1 MGTRDGGERGL
12 RLLAELAADCTRC
25 TLFTPAR
32 QHVVFGEGPATAR
45 LVLLGEAPG
54 EDEDA
59 SGRPFVGPA
68 GQALDRLLAEVGLP
82 RSSVYVTNVVMC
94 RPPDPVPPAANRKPR
109 AGEVEACAPYLDL
122 QLAVVRPTIVVAFG
136 EVATRRL
143 LGPIEKLGDVR
154 GRDHPVGD
162 LRIIPTWHPGAW
174 NRVKDR
180 DRRAETRADVRLAMV
195 LAGLT
200 PDHRPALLSG
210 PP

>member
-1 MGTRDGGERGL
+1 MDQTGGSERGL
-12 RLLAELAADCTRC
+12 KLLAELASDCTRC

-59 SGRPFVGPA
+59 AGRPFVGPT
-68 GQALDRLLAEVGLP
+68 GRALDRLLAEVGLP
-82 RSSVYVTNVVMC
+82 RSSVYVTNAVMC

-109 AGEVEACAPYLDL
+109 TGEVKACAPYLDL
-122 QLAVVRPTIVVAFG
+122 QLAVVRPTVLVAFG
-136 EVATRRL
+136 EVATCRV

-154 GRDHPVGD
+154 GRDHSVGA
-162 LRIIPTWHPGAW
+162 LLIIPTWHPGAW

-180 DRRAETRADVRLAMV
+180 DRRAETRADVRLAMA

-200 PDHRPALLSG
+200 PDPRPSLPFG

>member
-1 MGTRDGGERGL
+1 VDQTGGGDRGL

-32 QHVVFGEGPATAR
+32 QHVVFGEGLTTAR

-59 SGRPFVGPA
+59 AGRPFVGPA

-82 RSSVYVTNVVMC
+82 RSAVYVANTVMC

-122 QLAVVRPTIVVAFG
+122 QLAAVRPTVLVAFG

-154 GRDHPVGD
+154 GRDHLVD
-162 LRIIPTWHPGAW
+162 HMRIIPTWHPGAW

-180 DRRAETRADVRLAMV
+180 NRRAETRADVRLAMA

-200 PDHRPALLSG
+200 PDPRLSVPSG
-210 PP
+210 PL